1 MVQMEAKAS
10 RLVAGPSSV
19 LVLRLHRLTALV

>member
-10 RLVAGPSSV
+10 RLVAEFSSV
-19 LVLRLHRLTALV
+19 LVLRVSRLTALA